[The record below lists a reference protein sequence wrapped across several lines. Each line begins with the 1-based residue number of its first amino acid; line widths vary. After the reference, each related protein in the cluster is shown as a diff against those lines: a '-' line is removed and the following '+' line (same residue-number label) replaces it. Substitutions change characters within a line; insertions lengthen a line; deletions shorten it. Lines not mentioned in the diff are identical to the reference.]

1 MSYCVNCGV
10 KLDPSLKRCPLC
22 NTPVINPNLMNPQ
35 EPVPPYPYPRKKG
48 QVDPV
53 KRTDLAILI
62 SVVLAGT
69 AIACGLLNLLVF
81 RSNHWSFYV
90 IGACI
95 LLWIFCTPMLIYSR
109 LSVYLTILFDG
120 AAVALYAGIVAYEF
134 PGSPWFT
141 QVALPIIGALTVL
154 VLLFALIYRKVSR
167 SILSMAVVIVL
178 EIAAFTV
185 LVELLTRHFAHAP
198 LELSWSDVVLTCCA
212 VIAAALG
219 TILTRAR
226 LREEVRRRMHI

>member
-10 KLDPSLKRCPLC
+10 ELDKTCSVCPLC
-22 NTPVINPNLMNPQ
+22 NTKVINPNQ
-35 EPVPPYPYPRKKG
+35 PVDTVSPKPYPVDKGYVDSGIRKE
-48 QVDPV
+48 
-53 KRTDLAILI
+53 TAILMAVCLATTA
-62 SVVLAGT
+62 VV
-69 AIACGLLNLLVF
+69 CGLLNLLF
-81 RSNHWSFYV
+81 ITFSHWSFYV

-198 LELSWSDVVLTCCA
+198 LELSWSAVVLTCCA

>member
-22 NTPVINPNLMNPQ
+22 NTPVLNPNLMDTK
-35 EPVPPYPYPRKKG
+35 EPLPPYPYPRKKG

-62 SVVLAGT
+62 SVILAGT
-69 AIACGLLNLLVF
+69 ATACGLLNLLVF

-198 LELSWSDVVLTCCA
+198 LELSWSAVVLTCCA

>member
-22 NTPVINPNLMNPQ
+22 NTPVINPNLMTPQ

-120 AAVALYAGIVAYEF
+120 TAVALYAGLVAYEF
-134 PGSPWFT
+134 PGSPWFS
-141 QVALPIIGALTVL
+141 QIALPIIAALTFL

-198 LELSWSDVVLTCCA
+198 LKLSWSAVILTCCA